1 MVDDLKRWRNIP
13 DDFVLPVPEVARIL
27 DVSEEAIYAGVL
39 SGFYVLLAPN
49 DREMTVFCIDL
60 EGAPF
65 LCDPVDVL
73 QARGHWVNR
82 GIELEND
89 YETGAGVCPP
99 WSDVGRH
106 ELLQWLRD
114 GTVAAEFLAYD
125 DVISRVNGHS
135 PMEKMLSPKDDD
147 SPPRKPPFL
156 GVSGALLKRFLN
168 EGFPPPADSP
178 RVQEIEPPPR
188 EDARETMR
196 AIVAGLLEEAGA
208 AFLIERPTEAEVSK
222 ASALLEAIGQHRG
235 KTIAPKTLSRYLRN
249 WLRAED

>member
-1 MVDDLKRWRNIP
+1 MGNDLKRWRDIP
-13 DDFVLPVPEVARIL
+13 DDFVVPVPEVARIL
-27 DVSEEAIYAGVL
+27 DVSEEAIYSGVL
-39 SGFYVLLAPN
+39 GGYYVLLAPN
-49 DREMTVFCIDL
+49 DRWLSFVVTIDL
-60 EGAPF
+60 KGHPI
-65 LCDPVDVL
+65 LYDPVTVL
-73 QARGHWVNR
+73 QARGHWVHR
-82 GIELEND
+82 GDELADGEWD
-89 YETGAGVCPP
+89 EVSPP

-114 GTVAAEFLAYD
+114 GTVPAEFSIYD
-125 DVISRVNGHS
+125 EAPSKVNGHS
-135 PMEKMLSPKDDD
+135 PISRWLFSKEESP
-147 SPPRKPPFL
+147 PPRKPSFL

-178 RVQEIEPPPR
+178 KVQEIEPPAR

-208 AFLIERPTEAEVSK
+208 AFLIERPTEAEASK
-222 ASALLEAIGQHRG
+222 ASALLEAIERRRG